1 MNPQLNKKLKL
12 IVFVCIIFLFS
23 CLLYFRWEVVRDA
36 LAAHYLVVIYATVL
50 SIIAIALQALNFL
63 QLLDSP
69 SKPQFLSMYRIW
81 ALSNL
86 ANYLAP
92 FQPGL
97 AVRLI
102 SLRQLGVSAWMTTH
116 ATVRQLQLSIW
127 AAVGLFSLAGIFN
140 QILLIK
146 IMAVISAFV
155 FVLWPILLR
164 LVKLIVL
171 EKCDNFKLAK
181 KYKKELVDLLAPVS
195 LTKFLLPVAQYLLIA
210 ISVFIVYS
218 DFGANIFLHDA
229 LLIAV
234 ATSLSAL
241 FSITPNNFG
250 VQELLLGY
258 SAHVTGLSVNDAI
271 SIAVLYRLAHLG
283 SCSVIL
289 LLALGVPK
297 DNAIK

>member
-1 MNPQLNKKLKL
+1 
-12 IVFVCIIFLFS
+12 
-23 CLLYFRWEVVRDA
+23 
-36 LAAHYLVVIYATVL
+36 
-50 SIIAIALQALNFL
+50 
-63 QLLDSP
+63 
-69 SKPQFLSMYRIW
+69 
-81 ALSNL
+81 
-86 ANYLAP
+86 
-92 FQPGL
+92 
-97 AVRLI
+97 
-102 SLRQLGVSAWMTTH
+102 MTTH

>member
-1 MNPQLNKKLKL
+1 VNPQLNKKLKL